1 MDSGPVIVSA
11 YVKLERDVKDK
22 PVEFYLQKGKTFIQ
36 RFAKFR
42 KILFIDSALFSVFS
56 EYADEQTRLIPTSLE
71 DLYLYQYRKQLE
83 NVSVHTDNVE
93 KDSVDYF
100 MIQCHKTE
108 WVKQAIASE
117 LFKADQYIWIDISID
132 NVLKE
137 SVNTSSLTHS
147 YPNIRIGHIW
157 NLHVNYKLD
166 IHKEIAWFFTGGV
179 FGGNRD
185 TLIEFARITRE
196 KCLQL
201 ITEKAHLMWEVNIW
215 YLLWKTRPD
224 LFSPYHCDHDASI
237 INGY

>member
-1 MDSGPVIVSA
+1 MDNGPVIVSA
-11 YVKLERDVKDK
+11 YIKLERNVKDK
-22 PVEFYLQKGKTFIQ
+22 PVKFYLQKGKTFIQ
-36 RFAKFR
+36 RFAGFR

-56 EYADEQTRLIPTSLE
+56 EYADEQTRIISTSLE
-71 DLYLYQYRKQLE
+71 DLYLYQYKKQLE
-83 NVSVHTDNVE
+83 NVSVHTDNTE

-100 MIQCHKTE
+100 MVQCHKTE

-137 SVNTSSLTHS
+137 SVNTSNLTHS

-157 NLHVNYKLD
+157 NLHTNYRLD
-166 IHKEIAWFFTGGV
+166 IHKDISWFFAGTV

-201 ITEKAHLMWEVNIW
+201 ITEKNHLMWEVNIW
-215 YLLWKTRPD
+215 YLLWKMRPD
-224 LFSPYHCDHDASI
+224 LFSPYPCDHDHSLI
-237 INGY
+237 HNY